1 MGVITEYDI
10 DYGRIFGPFPS
21 IENIDSAHFIG
32 LLTKDTLNDS
42 HRISIDVRGE
52 RNATAILEWLPYIQ
66 AARTEEE
73 QNMEA
78 YTKDD
83 GKIYYRTLRIIRAKE
98 TLFVWYSKDFA
109 QILGIPTLKR
119 SNANDPNRIYSCE
132 LCRQEFKFPFSYL
145 AHVRFQCIQRDGF
158 NGSFSFDYPTVHFL
172 SVSRVLEKRLH
183 PSPTVEPH
191 GKRKSDHEI
200 MTVSPKK
207 MAIEG
212 KTVFLPKPRR
222 EQNGS
227 PSPIKCDMQE
237 PWSAFRKVAKG
248 QSKESEENNSDIYH
262 IQHPLEQSGAGRGT
276 LDYTEIQGVNS
287 KSYIFRNPFENGGLN
302 NIGMLLSSNLMMS
315 AGNMRRNIPVMNG
328 RQLRNGIQPG
338 SNLSDGKSII
348 GHVNDV
354 LSKQFLMEEFRK
366 YQLPFIRS
374 SNPMVEQILKSGP
387 SSTMIHSPLLTLNLA
402 QNWCAKCNTTFRM
415 TSDLVYHMKSHH
427 KREFDPV
434 KKKRDDKLKCNV
446 CQETFKE
453 RHHLT
458 RHMTSHA

>member
-10 DYGRIFGPFPS
+10 DYGRIFGPFPT

-32 LLTKDTLNDS
+32 LMTKDTLNDS
-42 HRISIDVRGE
+42 HRITIDVRGE
-52 RNATAILEWLPYIQ
+52 RNAILEWLPYIQ
-66 AARTEEE
+66 PARTEEE

-78 YTKDD
+78 YTKND

-98 TLFVWYSKDFA
+98 TIFVWYSKDFA

-119 SNANDPNRIYSCE
+119 SNANDHNRIYSCE
-132 LCRQEFKFPFSYL
+132 MCGQELKFPFSYL
-145 AHVRFQCIQRDGF
+145 AHVRFQCIRREGF
-158 NGSFSFDYPTVHFL
+158 KGSSIFEYPTVQFS
-172 SVSRVLEKRLH
+172 SVSRVLEKRLQA
-183 PSPTVEPH
+183 SATVEPN

-200 MTVSPKK
+200 VTVSPKK
-207 MAIEG
+207 MAVEG
-212 KTVFLPKPRR
+212 KTVSLAKPQRD
-222 EQNGS
+222 QNGN
-227 PSPIKCDMQE
+227 PSPINCEIQE

-248 QSKESEENNSDIYH
+248 QPEESDENNSDIYH
-262 IQHPLEQSGAGRGT
+262 NQLSLGQSGIGHST
-276 LDYTEIQGVNS
+276 LASTEIQGMYS
-287 KSYIFRNPFENGGLN
+287 DSYIFRNPFENGGLN
-302 NIGMLLSSNLMMS
+302 NIGMLLSSNLMMP

-328 RQLRNGIQPG
+328 RQLRNVIQPG
-338 SNLSDGKSII
+338 SNLSDGKSIL

-354 LSKQFLMEEFRK
+354 LSKQLLMEEFRK